1 MPSSPFAHLRRRL
14 ALAGGRPATA
24 PTESAGG
31 RRDEATYR
39 PSTLVDGVLRH
50 VPLAPLMG
58 WVEPVAFLDG
68 TQHVELVGY
77 VGTHPVVA
85 AVVRAGVRL
94 RVERR
99 LRAGPSETHRLVIG
113 HPEALARLDE
123 VRDGERLVALAT
135 DEPPHPVRD
144 LDRAHAE
151 VDRARAALELAMAA
165 AFRSVAPETWLVV
178 DGSLAASPEWARDER
193 MVGIVKSHA
202 SLPFEGD
209 DLETYLTLPAG
220 HRTSLFR
227 PQSRQVAPVLAWGL
241 RLWPWAGHDLFHGL
255 VRVEVADT
263 ERMLR
268 IADLLSCH
276 LLAERAPLAADAR
289 ADRLL
294 YGIHDVERW
303 LRAQGA

>member
-1 MPSSPFAHLRRRL
+1 MATSPFTQLRRRL

-24 PTESAGG
+24 PAELAGG
-31 RRDEATYR
+31 RRDDATYR
-39 PSTLVDGVLRH
+39 PATLVDGPLRH
-50 VPLAPLMG
+50 VPLAPPIG
-58 WVEPVAFLDG
+58 WAEPVGFLDG
-68 TQHVELVGY
+68 TQHVELLGY

-94 RVERR
+94 RTERR
-99 LRAGPSETHRLVIG
+99 LRAGPSDTQRLVIG
-113 HPEALARLDE
+113 HPEALSRLGD
-123 VRDGERLVALAT
+123 VRDGERVVALAT

-151 VDRARAALELAMAA
+151 VDRARGALELAIAG
-165 AFRSVAPETWLVV
+165 AFRTAAPHTWLVV
-178 DGSLAASPEWARDER
+178 DGSLAASPDWARDER
-193 MVGIVKSHA
+193 MVGVVKSHA
-202 SLPFEGD
+202 SLPFEGPE
-209 DLETYLTLPAG
+209 LETYLTLPVG

-241 RLWPWAGHDLFHGL
+241 RLWPWEGRDLFHGL
-255 VRVEVADT
+255 VRIEVADT
-263 ERMLR
+263 ERMAR
-268 IADLLSCH
+268 VTDLLSCH
-276 LLAERAPLAADAR
+276 LLAERAPLAADPR